1 MNCICQVAK
10 IKSIHLHLYSACIIY
25 VINTQLKHARFRL
38 QGSRF
43 GFACCVCECCFL
55 LLFFSFV
62 VSNDLGQIQGSKTNP
77 GSLNRNKAFKIAA
90 NGLATRRI
98 LNFAGVAS
106 EIMEFGFSMDGGDS
120 FLTKKLRDPKEF
132 YSTANAKLGSV
143 MLSIPQ
149 AAAPCAKKV
158 YRKCHV

>member
-1 MNCICQVAK
+1 MPASGYRVPV
-10 IKSIHLHLYSACIIY
+10 SASPVVY
-25 VINTQLKHARFRL
+25 VSVVFYY
-38 QGSRF
+38 
-43 GFACCVCECCFL
+43 C
-55 LLFFSFV
+55 FFSFV

-149 AAAPCAKKV
+149 ATAPCAKKSLPKMPRLKFECTNAIV
-158 YRKCHV
+158 FR